1 MAANEWK
8 EDMSLKEKL
17 LDYVRQGI
25 QWKEMLDYLRRD
37 FSFCSYSIAILN
49 WIIYYTDNN
58 VTVDKLNAVVQK
70 ELDGPGQLL
79 GYCALHKK
87 VRQEHGLN
95 VQRDFVYETM
105 RELNPDGLERRRI
118 GIKNKKKKIVLPHVV
133 LIGFT
138 R

>member
-37 FSFCSYSIAILN
+37 FSFYSYSIAILN
-49 WIIYYTDNN
+49 RIIYYTDNN

-118 GIKNKKKKIVLPHVV
+118 GIKNKKKRLFYH
-133 LIGFT
+133 T
-138 R
+138 WS